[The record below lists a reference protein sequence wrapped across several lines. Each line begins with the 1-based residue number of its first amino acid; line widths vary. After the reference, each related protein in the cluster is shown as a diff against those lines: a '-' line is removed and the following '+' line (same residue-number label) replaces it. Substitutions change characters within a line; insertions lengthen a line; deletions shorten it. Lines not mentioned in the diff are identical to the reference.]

1 MLMADKLI
9 IHMRIDFV
17 ITEMWLKI
25 NSTYHKLSVS
35 LSLSLSFSDRVCVCS
50 SG

>member
-25 NSTYHKLSVS
+25 GSTNHKISVYFIFRQS
-35 LSLSLSFSDRVCVCS
+35 LSM
-50 SG
+50 